1 MTTATLDAH
10 SRRAP
15 GRATAARATF
25 AAWRRK
31 AGLAASRTATNMA
44 GRVASIRSAALIVT
58 GFGFVDAAAY
68 SIKLVLGLAA
78 TGISLWL
85 LEWLSD

>member
-1 MTTATLDAH
+1 MTTASIGSHTRPAT
-10 SRRAP
+10 SRLAP
-15 GRATAARATF
+15 ARAAF

-31 AGLAASRTATNMA
+31 AGVTTAQVATRAAGLRRAVLT
-44 GRVASIRSAALIVT
+44 VA

-68 SIKLVLGLAA
+68 EAHLIAGLVA
-78 TGISLWL
+78 TGVSLWL

>member
-1 MTTATLDAH
+1 MTTASLCAH
-10 SRRAP
+10 TRQPVKRWTP
-15 GRATAARATF
+15 AREGF

-31 AGLAASRTATNMA
+31 AGAATAQVAARAAGLRRTALT
-44 GRVASIRSAALIVT
+44 VA

-68 SIKLVLGLAA
+68 EVGLIAGLVS
-78 TGISLWL
+78 TGVSLWL

>member
-1 MTTATLDAH
+1 MTTASIGAHTRPDA
-10 SRRAP
+10 SRLAP
-15 GRATAARATF
+15 ARAAF

-31 AGLAASRTATNMA
+31 AGTATA
-44 GRVASIRSAALIVT
+44 QAATQAAKLRRAALTVA

-68 SIKLVLGLAA
+68 EAHLIAGLVA
-78 TGISLWL
+78 TGVSLWL